1 MTSKILWLFRKYGR
15 KVWVRVV
22 AYALLAVATVV
33 VAELLSHLLPSKW
46 SARLGADAVDQVL
59 TIMSSS
65 MLAVTTFSL
74 SVAVSAFTAAAQTA
88 TPRATT
94 LLQQD
99 LTTQNVLATFLGAFI
114 FSLLGLVALK
124 AGYYTQAG
132 EFVLFLATAFVIV
145 LVVLSF
151 LRWISHLMTFG
162 RMSDTLDRVEAAAS
176 EAFSRRLAAPCM
188 GGELQTAPPPENRP
202 RVFCHSVGYVQHV
215 DMQVLAEA
223 AATSGSRIWV
233 VAVPGTFVHD
243 NAPLAVVDAI
253 TLEKEFASGIRD
265 AFTIGR
271 ERSFEQDPRF
281 GVVVLSEIAIRAL
294 SPAVNDPGTAIDVI
308 GRLVR
313 VLSPWRTEKAEKPTF
328 ADVVVPAIHTKELLE
343 DAFRPIARDGAEAY
357 EVHLHV
363 QKGLRALC
371 DAAPGTFRDGAQD
384 VSRYALERGQH
395 ADLTPQEARRLG
407 EIAPA
412 PASAWN

>member
-1 MTSKILWLFRKYGR
+1 MTSKIPWLFRKYGR
-15 KVWVRVV
+15 KLWVRVV

-33 VAELLSHLLPSKW
+33 VAELLSNLLPSEW
-46 SARLGADAVDQVL
+46 SSRLGADAVDHVL

-74 SVAVSAFTAAAQTA
+74 SVAVSAFTAAAQSA
-88 TPRATT
+88 TPRATK
-94 LLQQD
+94 LMQED

-114 FSLLGLVALK
+114 FSILGLVALK
-124 AGYYTQAG
+124 AGYFTQAG
-132 EFVLFLATAFVIV
+132 ESVLFLATAFVIV

-162 RMSDTLDRVEAAAS
+162 LMSDTLDRVESAAS
-176 EAFSRRLAAPCM
+176 EAVSRRLAAPCM
-188 GGELQTAPPPENRP
+188 GGELQTESPPTNRP
-202 RVFCHSVGYVQHV
+202 QVLCHSVGYVQHV

-223 AATSGSRIWV
+223 AETLGSCIWV

-243 NAPLAVVDAI
+243 NAPLAVVDSI
-253 TLEKEFASGIRD
+253 VLEKEKSSEIRN

-313 VLSPWRTEKAEKPTF
+313 VLSPWRTEKAE
-328 ADVVVPAIHTKELLE
+328 
-343 DAFRPIARDGAEAY
+343 
-357 EVHLHV
+357 
-363 QKGLRALC
+363 
-371 DAAPGTFRDGAQD
+371 
-384 VSRYALERGQH
+384 
-395 ADLTPQEARRLG
+395 
-407 EIAPA
+407 
-412 PASAWN
+412 

>member
-1 MTSKILWLFRKYGR
+1 MTSKILWLVRTYGR

-22 AYALLAVATVV
+22 AYAVLAVATVG
-33 VAELLSHLLPSKW
+33 VAGLLSDLLPEAW
-46 SARLGADAVDQVL
+46 AARIGADAVDQVL

-74 SVAVSAFTAAAQTA
+74 SVAVSALTAAAQSA

-94 LLQQD
+94 LLLQD
-99 LTTQNVLATFLGAFI
+99 PTTQNVLATFLGAFI

-124 AGYYTQAG
+124 AGYYTRAG
-132 EFVLFLATAFVIV
+132 EFVLFVATAFVIV
-145 LVVLSF
+145 LVVLAF
-151 LRWISHLMTFG
+151 LRWISHLMNFG
-162 RMSDTLDRVEAAAS
+162 RMSDTLDRVEEAARDAL
-176 EAFSRRLAAPCM
+176 SRRRAAPCL

-202 RVFCHSVGYVQHV
+202 RVVCHSVGYVQHI

-223 AATSGSRIWV
+223 AGTSGTRVWV

-243 NAPLAVVDAI
+243 NAVLAVVDAM
-253 TLEKEFASGIRD
+253 TLEEEIATRIRD

-271 ERSFEQDPRF
+271 ERNFEQDPRF
-281 GVVVLSEIAIRAL
+281 GVVVLAEIASRAL
-294 SPAVNDPGTAIDVI
+294 SPAVNDPGTAIDVV

-313 VLSPWRTEKAEKPTF
+313 VLSPWRAEKVEDPAF
-328 ADVVVPAIHTKELLE
+328 CGVIVPAIRTGELLE
-343 DAFRPIARDGAEAY
+343 DAFRPIARDAAGAY

-371 DAAPGTFRDGAQD
+371 DAAPGTFRDPAGD
-384 VSRYALERGQH
+384 LSRYALERSED
-395 ADLTPQEARRLG
+395 APLAPQETRRLR
-407 EIAPA
+407 EMAPG
-412 PASAWN
+412 PASA